1 MIWMISDHTILVEG
15 VVIIITRP
23 GTLELKKKCR
33 KKFILRD
40 KSRPINWQ
48 SFKYQYLNI
57 FKSRNTMR
65 HVWPHLLIEKGVID
79 IQIGNSRFFICRGR
93 FSSYVMSSKT
103 FTSKL
108 SKFQLINSSYKDC
121 I

>member
-1 MIWMISDHTILVEG
+1 MISDHTILVEG

-23 GTLELKKKCR
+23 GTLELKKKKKIR
-33 KKFILRD
+33 NKFIVRD
-40 KSRPINWQ
+40 KSRPIHSQ

-65 HVWPHLLIEKGVID
+65 HVWPHLLIEKSVIH
-79 IQIGNSRFFICRGR
+79 IQIGNSRFFICSGR